1 MPKQHNF
8 KQLHCDIQGCP
19 NPHVASGL
27 CRAHYY
33 QANKDK
39 HREKA
44 RENARK
50 QREIK
55 RILALNPPANA
66 TKCSAQGCER
76 ADLVGLLCKKHYQVQ
91 GIRANEAMVVDY
103 EDFWKFVK
111 TQILLSQDGT
121 RVMGLR
127 RRK

>member
-1 MPKQHNF
+1 MPKPHNF
-8 KQLHCDIQGCP
+8 KQSHCNIEGCP
-19 NPHVASGL
+19 NPHAGAGL
-27 CRAHYY
+27 CKAHYY
-33 QANKDK
+33 QANKAKYRD
-39 HREKA
+39 RA

-50 QREIK
+50 QREIE
-55 RILALNPPANA
+55 RLIVSNPPANA
-66 TKCSAQGCER
+66 MRCSVEDCER
-76 ADLVGLLCKKHYQVQ
+76 VDLVGLLCNKHYQVK

-127 RRK
+127 RRN